1 VDQWRHVFSRRTLI
15 GLLRHA
21 TFEAVKPTSHLG
33 FFLIG
38 RMMWEDPSKP
48 RRPNEE
54 REREGKK
61 EREREKE
68 KKVERKRGRRY
79 CCSHEKRK

>member
-1 VDQWRHVFSRRTLI
+1 
-15 GLLRHA
+15 
-21 TFEAVKPTSHLG
+21 VKPTSHLG

>member
-48 RRPNEE
+48 RRPNGD
-54 REREGKK
+54 R
-61 EREREKE
+61 EREREKKRE
-68 KKVERKRGRRY
+68 RERKREKGRKKKGKKILLQ
-79 CCSHEKRK
+79 S